1 MDPECNKSFKSKENS
16 KSNDIRNI
24 MFNDK
29 KGEDK
34 KKINIQQ
41 SEIKDCKQY
50 LQTINEN
57 EKSITK
63 KEIDRAKAALDLQE
77 YLGCPSTQEFIN
89 IMNGNE
95 IRNININVDDIKRAI
110 NLYGLPTPC
119 LKGKMKRR

>member
-1 MDPECNKSFKSKENS
+1 
-16 KSNDIRNI
+16 